1 MKKVFAGSL
10 VAVMAT
16 FGAQAL
22 LAQGVAQGV
31 TQNAAQQ
38 LTASQIISKLEGAGY
53 TQITD
58 VEKDDGVWEVDAIS
72 PKGERVEIDLDPV
85 SGNILRERPNDDD

>member
-10 VAVMAT
+10 VAIVAT

-22 LAQGVAQGV
+22 LAQAQP
-31 TQNAAQQ
+31 QQSQQ
-38 LTASQIISKLEGAGY
+38 LTANQIITLLENAGY

-58 VEKDDGVWEVDAIS
+58 VEKDDGVWEVDAVS

-85 SGNILRERPNDDD
+85 SGKIIRERPNDDD

>member
-10 VAVMAT
+10 VAIVAT

-22 LAQGVAQGV
+22 LAQAQP
-31 TQNAAQQ
+31 QQSQQ
-38 LTASQIISKLEGAGY
+38 LTANRIITLLENAGY

-58 VEKDDGVWEVDAIS
+58 VEKDDGVWEVDAVS

-85 SGNILRERPNDDD
+85 SGKIIRERPNDDD

>member
-10 VAVMAT
+10 VAIVAT

-22 LAQGVAQGV
+22 LAQAQP
-31 TQNAAQQ
+31 QPSQQ
-38 LTASQIISKLEGAGY
+38 LTASQIISLLENAGY

-58 VEKDDGVWEVDAIS
+58 VEKDDGVWEVDAVS

-85 SGNILRERPNDDD
+85 SGKIIRERPNDDD

>member
-10 VAVMAT
+10 VAIVAT

-22 LAQGVAQGV
+22 LAQAQP
-31 TQNAAQQ
+31 QQSQ
-38 LTASQIISKLEGAGY
+38 LTASQIISLLENAGY

-72 PKGERVEIDLDPV
+72 PKGERVELDLDPV
-85 SGNILRERPNDDD
+85 TGKILRERPNDDD